1 MLPVRSPAVHPKLLG
16 REAQGNQVQE
26 GCNPAILS
34 ILYISHVYVP
44 PQIFY
49 VVILLLGQRNVLNQG
64 HAVDVEE
71 DSHQ

>member
-1 MLPVRSPAVHPKLLG
+1 MLPVGSPAVHPELLG

-49 VVILLLGQRNVLNQG
+49 VVILLLGQRNILNQS